1 MRIARMAVSAISKKK
16 FIIERKN
23 CKISPDIRKSTPHYK
38 TSQLSQYNETWLGCL
53 AQWLERCIHIAEV
66 AGSNPA
72 APTNLT
78 CMHWKK
84 IAANTVYQLIGK
96 GVGVVST
103 IITVALVTRALG
115 VSQFGEYVL
124 ITTVP
129 AFLYLVADFGLNA
142 VFLRQIA
149 TDNHHVQ
156 KFGSLLVL
164 RLGLSLLTFLLALS
178 YAFLSPFDPLVK
190 GGVALAAP

>member
-1 MRIARMAVSAISKKK
+1 MSSVSW
-16 FIIERKN
+16 R
-23 CKISPDIRKSTPHYK
+23 
-38 TSQLSQYNETWLGCL
+38 
-53 AQWLERCIHIAEV
+53 
-66 AGSNPA
+66 
-72 APTNLT
+72 
-78 CMHWKK
+78 K
-84 IAANTVYQLIGK
+84 IAANSFYQLVGK
-96 GVGVVST
+96 GIGVVST
-103 IITVALVTRALG
+103 IVTVALVTRALG

-156 KFGSLLVL
+156 KLGSLLVL

-178 YAFLSPFDPLVK
+178 YAFL
-190 GGVALAAP
+190 